1 MTEYQQYAKIQTS
14 IFRCMKRGKIV
25 KQLVIHFKYEEKG
38 VSV

>member
-1 MTEYQQYAKIQTS
+1 MTEYQQYAKIQTG

-25 KQLVIHFKYEEKG
+25 KQLVIYFKYEEKG

>member
-1 MTEYQQYAKIQTS
+1 MTEEQRYAKIQTG

-25 KQLVIHFKYEEKG
+25 KQLVIYYKYEGKG